1 MVVSDDEPTTT
12 NQEEKPIKDK
22 DEIEEVELTNGHN
35 NGEFDFTVSE
45 EMSNQS
51 TSVSSSIKKQPEFS
65 ILTNP
70 IKYNRNE
77 ESPSNSS
84 LTDTMA
90 VASSSGGNKL
100 SRVNNVRESDESL
113 ASSSEKAAN
122 EFADNNCNLIP
133 INSSSFNLT
142 NNSNLVD
149 TLSSMLFYLPCH
161 ENEISFFIFILII
174 III

>member
-1 MVVSDDEPTTT
+1 VVVSDDEPTTT
-12 NQEEKPIKDK
+12 NQEEKPIK

-70 IKYNRNE
+70 IKYNRND

-90 VASSSGGNKL
+90 AASSSSGGNKL
-100 SRVNNVRESDESL
+100 SRVKNVRESDESL

-149 TLSSMLFYLPCH
+149 TLSSMLLCH

-174 III
+174 II

>member
-12 NQEEKPIKDK
+12 NQEEKPIK

-45 EMSNQS
+45 EMNNQS

-90 VASSSGGNKL
+90 AASSSSGGNKL
-100 SRVNNVRESDESL
+100 SRVKNVRESDESL

-149 TLSSMLFYLPCH
+149 TLSSMLLCH

-174 III
+174 II

>member
-12 NQEEKPIKDK
+12 NQEEKPIK

-84 LTDTMA
+84 LTDNMA
-90 VASSSGGNKL
+90 AASSSSGGNKL

-149 TLSSMLFYLPCH
+149 TLSSMLLCH

-174 III
+174 IIIIII